1 MADKVVVGAIQKYFN
16 DVRKIYLRGDYT
28 EWSYRTPFENFIK
41 GLNPDYNLLQ
51 EPKRTAGL
59 GAPDF
64 KAFYKS
70 RKVGFIE
77 TKDLDKNLDEVLDT
91 EQLKKYIE
99 SVDNLILTNYLRFIL
114 IRKGR
119 KVYDCNLFTLSDLEK
134 GRLTT
139 SEERIS
145 TFISLLTEFFGY
157 KLPTIMSAEELAFE
171 LSKRAKLLKELAA
184 EQLSEDLKKVENGEP
199 PSSIYDFYQG
209 VKELI
214 KDIEIEDC
222 ADAYAQTITYG
233 LFLAKKNC
241 PNTLDRRIASHYIPK
256 NVGTI
261 KRIFLNISGEE
272 FSPNISWIVDDI
284 IDILNASKLDEIL
297 TKINKRG
304 KKDKDPIIFFYEDF
318 LNYYEPEKRKHL
330 GVYYT
335 PRPVVNFIVNSVHS
349 VLKKYFDKPLGLAE
363 DSINVLDPA
372 VGTGTFFWI
381 AFLVVL
387 GELKRQGLGGIIP
400 DKIKNHLLKHFY
412 GFEILITPY
421 IIAHIKLTDLL
432 QRWHYEFEDKDRIQI
447 YLTNTLEPT
456 EVHGL
461 LPFLREITEESRVAN
476 QIKLQKPV
484 LAVIGNP
491 PYAGESYNK
500 GEWITKLLKEGYKRP
515 DGTKDDG
522 YYKVD
527 GKPLGEKN
535 PKWLQDDY
543 VKFIRYAQWKID
555 QNGEGVVGFI
565 TNHSY
570 LDNPT
575 FRGMRESLLQSFD
588 RIYILNLH
596 GNALKKEKCPD
607 GSKDENVFDIKQGV
621 AIGIFIKNKKFKDKK
636 VYYAD
641 LWGTREY
648 KYHWLDRHTIDN
660 VEWQEIKPTSPFY
673 FFVPR
678 DTALEEEYNKFWKIT
693 DIFPVNSVGIVTARD
708 HFTIKWTPEEVWR
721 TITEFIQMDV
731 EEARRKFKLGK
742 DVRDWKV
749 AFAQKDLKESGP
761 DKNKIVPILYRP
773 FDARYTYYT
782 GKSRGFHCMPRPEV
796 MKHLLKEN
804 LGLITVRQVKAGNFW
819 NHCLCTDKIIESS
832 IISNK
837 TSEINYLFPLYLYSN
852 SDKKPNFSP
861 EFLKFISEKYGRPPS
876 PEEIFYYI
884 YAVLYS
890 PTYRKKYEEFLRYD
904 FPRIPFVDDYEKFKK
919 LSELGKELVE
929 LHLMKKRLPIKAKF
943 DIQGSNVVEK
953 VKYKDGKVWINKEQY
968 FEGVPEDV
976 WNFYIG
982 GYQVL
987 DKWLKSRKGR
997 KLKGKEIEQFLQI
1010 VEIIR
1015 ETIRLMEEID
1025 NLIFI

>member
-1 MADKVVVGAIQKYFN
+1 MVNKVAIGEIRKYFREIKN
-16 DVRKIYLRGDYT
+16 IYLRGDYT
-28 EWSYRTPFENFIK
+28 EWSYRTPFENFIE
-41 GLNPDYNLLQ
+41 GLNPDYNLVQ
-51 EPKRTAGL
+51 EPKRTTGL

-77 TKDLDKNLDEVLDT
+77 TKDLNENLDRTLET

-99 SVDNLILTNYLRFIL
+99 SIDNLILTNYLQFIL

-119 KVYDCNLFTLSDLEK
+119 KIYDCSLLTLHDLEK
-134 GRLTT
+134 GRLTV
-139 SEERIS
+139 SEDRIS
-145 TFISLLTEFFGY
+145 MFISLISEFFDY
-157 KLPTIMSAEELAFE
+157 RLPTITSAEELAFE
-171 LSKRAKLLKELAA
+171 LSKRAKLLKELALK
-184 EQLSEDLKKVENGEP
+184 QLLEDLKKVENGDT

-214 KDIEIEDC
+214 KDIEVEDC
-222 ADAYAQTITYG
+222 ADAYAQTVTYG

-241 PNTLDRRIASHYIPK
+241 PNTLDRRIASYYIPK
-256 NVGTI
+256 NVGII

-272 FSPNISWIVDDI
+272 FPPNISWIVDDI

-297 TKINKRG
+297 TKIDKRG

-318 LNYYEPEKRKHL
+318 LNYYEPEKRKRL

-349 VLKKYFDKPLGLAE
+349 VLKKYFDKPLGFAD
-363 DSINVLDPA
+363 DSVNVLDPA
-372 VGTGTFFWI
+372 IGTGTFFWI
-381 AFLVVL
+381 AYLVVL
-387 GELKRQGLGGIIP
+387 NELKNQGLRGIIF
-400 DKIKNHLLKHFY
+400 DKIRHHLLKHFY

-421 IIAHIKLTDLL
+421 VISHLKLTDLL
-432 QRWHYEFEDKDRIQI
+432 QRWHYRFRNDDRIQV
-447 YLTNTLEPT
+447 YLTNTLEPS
-456 EVHGL
+456 EVHGF

-476 QIKLQKPV
+476 QIKLQRPILV
-484 LAVIGNP
+484 VMGNP

-500 GEWITKLLKEGYKRP
+500 GKWINDLLKKGYTRA
-515 DGTKDDG
+515 DDTKDDG

-527 GKPLGEKN
+527 GKPLSEKN

-555 QNGEGVVGFI
+555 KNGEGVVGFI

-621 AIGIFIKNKKFKDKK
+621 AIGIFIKNKKLKEKK
-636 VYYAD
+636 VFYAD
-641 LWGTREY
+641 LWGSRED
-648 KYHWLDRHTIDN
+648 KYHWLDRHTIEN
-660 VEWQEIKPTSPFY
+660 VKWREIKPISPFY
-673 FFVPR
+673 FFVPK
-678 DTALEEEYNKFWKIT
+678 DTALEEEYNKFWRIT
-693 DIFPVNSVGIVTARD
+693 DIFPIYSVGIVTARD
-708 HFTIKWTPEEVWR
+708 HFTIKWTPEEVWK

-731 EEARRKFKLGK
+731 EDARRKFKLGE
-742 DVRDWKV
+742 DARDWKV

-773 FDARYTYYT
+773 FDVRYTYYT

-796 MKHLLKEN
+796 MKHMLKEN
-804 LGLITVRQVKAGNFW
+804 LGLCVGRQWSVIGSENYDIVFV
-819 NHCLCTDKIIESS
+819 TDKIVDFNFFRRGGE
-832 IISNK
+832 
-837 TSEINYLFPLYLYSN
+837 LVFPLYLYSN
-852 SDKKPNFSP
+852 SDKKPNFNH
-861 EFLKFISEKYGRPPS
+861 EFLKFITGKYNRELS

-890 PTYRKKYEEFLRYD
+890 PTYRKKYEEFLQYD
-904 FPRIPFVDDYEKFKK
+904 FPRIPFVEDYEKFKN

-929 LHLMKKRLPIKAKF
+929 LHLMRKSLPIRTKF
-943 DIQGSNVVEK
+943 DIQGSNVIEK
-953 VKYKDGKVWINKEQY
+953 VKYENGKVWINKEQY

-987 DKWLKSRKGR
+987 DKWLKSRKNR
-997 KLKGKEIEQFLQI
+997 KLESKDIEQFLQI
-1010 VEIIR
+1010 VEIVR
-1015 ETIRLMEEID
+1015 ETIGLMGEID
-1025 NLIFI
+1025 KIKVA

>member
-1 MADKVVVGAIQKYFN
+1 MCDKKHIKEIRKYL
-16 DVRKIYLRGDYT
+16 KEIKSIYFRGDYT

-51 EPKRTAGL
+51 EPKRTTGL

-77 TKDLDKNLDEVLDT
+77 TKDINENLDRILET

-99 SVDNLILTNYLRFIL
+99 SIDNLILTNYLQFIL

-119 KVYDCNLFTLSDLEK
+119 KIYECNLLTSHDLEK
-134 GRLTT
+134 GRLTISEDKISMFT
-139 SEERIS
+139 SLIS
-145 TFISLLTEFFGY
+145 EFFDY
-157 KLPTIMSAEELAFE
+157 ELPTITSAEELAFE
-171 LSKRAKLLKELAA
+171 LSKRAKLLKELALK
-184 EQLSEDLKKVENGEP
+184 QLLEDLKKVENGES

-214 KDIEIEDC
+214 KDIKIEDC
-222 ADAYAQTITYG
+222 ADAYAQTVTYG

-241 PNTLDRRIASHYIPK
+241 PNALDRRIASYYVPK
-256 NVGTI
+256 NVGII

-272 FSPNISWIVDDI
+272 FPPNISWIVDDI
-284 IDILNASKLDEIL
+284 IDILNASKLDDIL
-297 TKINKRG
+297 TKIDKRG

-335 PRPVVNFIVNSVHS
+335 PRPVVNFIVNSVHL
-349 VLKKYFDKPLGLAE
+349 VLKKYFDKLLGFAD
-363 DSINVLDPA
+363 DSVNVLDPA
-372 VGTGTFFWI
+372 IGTGTFFWI
-381 AFLVVL
+381 AYLVAL
-387 GELKRQGLGGIIP
+387 GELKNQGLRGIIFE
-400 DKIKNHLLKHFY
+400 KIRNHLLKHFY

-421 IIAHIKLTDLL
+421 IISHLKLTDLL
-432 QRWHYEFEDKDRIQI
+432 QRWHYRFRDDDRIQV
-447 YLTNTLEPT
+447 YLTNTLEPS

-461 LPFLREITEESRVAN
+461 LPFLREITEESRIAN
-476 QIKLQKPV
+476 QIKLQKPILV
-484 LAVIGNP
+484 VIGNP

-500 GEWITKLLKEGYKRP
+500 GKWINDLLKKGYTRA

-527 GKPLGEKN
+527 RKPLGEKN

-555 QNGEGVVGFI
+555 KNGEGIVGFI

-621 AIGIFIKNKKFKDKK
+621 AIGIFIKNKKLKEKK
-636 VYYAD
+636 VFYAD
-641 LWGTREY
+641 LWGLREG
-648 KYHWLDRHTIDN
+648 KYHWLDRHTIEN
-660 VEWQEIKPTSPFY
+660 VKWQEIKPISPFY
-673 FFVPR
+673 FFVPK

-693 DIFPVNSVGIVTARD
+693 DIFPVYSVGIVTARD
-708 HFTIKWTPEEVWR
+708 RFTIKWSPEEVWK

-731 EEARRKFKLGK
+731 EEARRRFKLGK

-749 AFAQKDLKESGP
+749 SFAQEDLKESGP
-761 DKNKIVPILYRP
+761 DKSKIVPILYRP
-773 FDARYTYYT
+773 FDIRYTYYT

-796 MKHLLKEN
+796 MKHMLKEN
-804 LGLITVRQVKAGNFW
+804 IALITSRLTKGETFKHVQV
-819 NHCLCTDKIIESS
+819 TDKIVEVICMSP
-832 IISNK
+832 K
-837 TSEINYLFPLYLYSN
+837 TSNNGFVFPLYLYTDSN
-852 SDKKPNFSP
+852 KKPNFNP
-861 EFLKFISEKYGRPPS
+861 EFLKFISEKYGETLT

-884 YAVLYS
+884 YTVLHS
-890 PTYRKKYEEFLRYD
+890 PTYRKKYEDVLRYD
-904 FPRIPFVDDYEKFKK
+904 FPRIPFVDDHRKFKK
-919 LSELGKELVE
+919 LSDLGKELVE
-929 LHLMKKRLPIKAKF
+929 LHLMKKKLPTKVKF
-943 DIQGSNVVEK
+943 DILGSNVVEK
-953 VKYKDGKVWINKEQY
+953 VKYENGKVWINKQQY

-987 DKWLKSRKGR
+987 DKWLKSRKNR
-997 KLKGKEIEQFLQI
+997 KLESKDIEQFLQI

-1015 ETIRLMEEID
+1015 ETIRLMNEID
-1025 NLIFI
+1025 KIKIS